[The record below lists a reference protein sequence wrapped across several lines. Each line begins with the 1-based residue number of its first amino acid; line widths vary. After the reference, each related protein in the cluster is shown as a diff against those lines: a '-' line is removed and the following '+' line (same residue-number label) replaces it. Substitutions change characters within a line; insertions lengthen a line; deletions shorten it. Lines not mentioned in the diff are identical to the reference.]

1 MKRVLFVDDDR
12 HILDGLQRMLYG
24 RRKEWEMSF
33 VTSGD
38 EALRS
43 LDASNFDVI
52 VTDMRMP
59 ALDGATLLEQVQKR
73 HPGVIRIVLSGDC
86 DVKAGIRAVP
96 VAHQFLMKPCN
107 SDVLAATIERLCCCG
122 EILAHEGTRRV
133 VASLGELPA
142 LPRTYS
148 ALTAALLNADSP
160 LREIGSIIERDVG
173 VAAKVL
179 QLANS
184 AFFGRSREIH
194 TIATAV
200 GFLGIDVLK
209 HLVLGIELFRTFQ
222 PNRRLTGFSA
232 ESLQLH
238 SARVAAMARHLPLPA
253 KDSQSA
259 SMAALLHDSGK
270 LILATQLPDRFEE
283 LLRTS
288 RANQVP
294 LYKAEEQAEGATHAD
309 IGAYLLAIWGLPAAV
324 VNAVAGHH
332 RPQVYEGKALSI
344 GLVVHMADLLV
355 NEAEAEADVLGDFWT
370 AKLDQLGLGPEL
382 AAWREAAREVVAG
395 GAN

>member
-1 MKRVLFVDDDR
+1 MKRVLFVDDER

-38 EALRS
+38 EALRC
-43 LDASNFDVI
+43 LAASNFDVI

-59 ALDGATLLEQVQKR
+59 ALDGATLLELVQKR

-107 SDVLAATIERLCCCG
+107 SDVLAATIERLCSCG
-122 EILAHEGTRRV
+122 EILAHESTRRV

-148 ALTAALLNADSP
+148 ALTAALLNTDSP

-194 TIATAV
+194 TIASAV
-200 GFLGIDVLK
+200 GFLGMDVLK
-209 HLVLGIELFRTFQ
+209 QLVLGIELFRTFQ
-222 PNRRLTGFSA
+222 PNRRLTGFSP

-238 SARVAAMARHLPLPA
+238 SARVAAVARHLPLPA
-253 KDSQSA
+253 KEAQSA

-270 LILATQLPDRFEE
+270 LILATQLPDKFEE

-288 RANQVP
+288 SANQVP
-294 LYKAEEQAEGATHAD
+294 FYEAEEQAEGATHAD
-309 IGAYLLAIWGLPAAV
+309 IGAYLFAIWGLPAAV
-324 VNAVAGHH
+324 VNAVAAHH

-344 GLVVHMADLLV
+344 GLVVHIADLLV
-355 NEAEAEADVLGDFWT
+355 NEAEAESNSLGGFWT

-382 AAWREAAREVVAG
+382 AAWREATQEIVNGR
-395 GAN
+395 AN